1 MSFVFPLG
9 LLGLIGVPI
18 LIIIY
23 IIKSRYTEQ
32 MIPSNYI
39 WNLSEKFLK
48 KKKRR
53 KRLTGLIALILQILT
68 VVIISLTIAHPIIV
82 IPESANDYCFILD
95 GSGSMQI
102 KNGNKTRLQL
112 GKEEIKELI
121 NDSLK
126 GSTYSLIYIGDTT
139 SVLFSK
145 EDDKEVACNLIDDI
159 ECSYLSTTC
168 VDSLGFAQDY
178 FDKNPSIKTYLV
190 SDKDYNSNNINVIN
204 VSDDSLNYSVYDV
217 DYIEKLNVEANT
229 AYVTVTGKLMSN
241 ISDESLNVEL
251 YFDKGLAHSESIN
264 VVAGEETEFTF
275 ETTKE
280 KFSTIEVRINNTDSL
295 ASDNQAFVYNVLE
308 EHEYNTVIVSETGFY
323 IESAIKASG
332 TTDVIL
338 ITPEEYE
345 TGAYTGYGLYV
356 FESYNPS
363 VLPGDG
369 AVWFFNLGSNLS
381 DTGFSYQDIITLE
394 DADVL
399 TYSSNKTTT
408 FKTLTQG
415 VFSNEIY
422 IVDYIKYK
430 LNRSYT
436 SILEYDGNPVVFAT
450 TTTSG
455 NREIVFAFDLLESNF
470 AITPDFNILLNN
482 LLNYSFPTIL
492 DDSTYTCGDTLN
504 VNVLSNCSSIRV
516 ESPSGMVT
524 YLNVNTDIAE
534 YLLTDVGTYKVT
546 VMLSSKDINGN
557 EKLEEK
563 VFSIYAQFPE
573 DERVELDVLE
583 DAFISGEAENEYSDA
598 IYDELIIFFIVLAV
612 IFMADWVVY
621 CIEQHQLR

>member
-338 ITPEEYE
+338 ITPEDYE
-345 TGAYTGYGLYV
+345 TGAYTGYGL
-356 FESYNPS
+356 
-363 VLPGDG
+363 
-369 AVWFFNLGSNLS
+369 
-381 DTGFSYQDIITLE
+381 
-394 DADVL
+394 
-399 TYSSNKTTT
+399 
-408 FKTLTQG
+408 
-415 VFSNEIY
+415 
-422 IVDYIKYK
+422 
-430 LNRSYT
+430 
-436 SILEYDGNPVVFAT
+436 
-450 TTTSG
+450 
-455 NREIVFAFDLLESNF
+455 
-470 AITPDFNILLNN
+470 
-482 LLNYSFPTIL
+482 
-492 DDSTYTCGDTLN
+492 
-504 VNVLSNCSSIRV
+504 
-516 ESPSGMVT
+516 
-524 YLNVNTDIAE
+524 
-534 YLLTDVGTYKVT
+534 
-546 VMLSSKDINGN
+546 
-557 EKLEEK
+557 
-563 VFSIYAQFPE
+563 
-573 DERVELDVLE
+573 
-583 DAFISGEAENEYSDA
+583 
-598 IYDELIIFFIVLAV
+598 
-612 IFMADWVVY
+612 
-621 CIEQHQLR
+621 